1 MSAEQLPDQV
11 AASQES
17 DAPRAA
23 GTQSVGKRI
32 RAERLRQ
39 RIGLRELA
47 RRVGVSASLI
57 SQVELGRA
65 TPSVATLYAIVNE
78 LELSLDALF
87 AEPTGR
93 RVRARFEEDA
103 GGPLPPVGRSR
114 GALAN
119 PVVTRAERNA
129 IQLDSGVL
137 WERLTAYT
145 RTDVD
150 FLYLTYS
157 VGGES
162 CPASS
167 LMRHTGMEFGYV
179 VRGTLSLTI
188 DFDTYTLE
196 PGDSVSFDSTQ
207 PHRLYNQGSEPVEAI
222 WFVLGRRGDPRMTL
236 DDER

>member
-1 MSAEQLPDQV
+1 LSAEQLSDEVV
-11 AASQES
+11 ASGES
-17 DAPRAA
+17 DAPRAG
-23 GTQSVGKRI
+23 GTESVGSRI

-65 TPSVATLYAIVNE
+65 TPSVGTLYAIVNE
-78 LELSLDALF
+78 LELSLDELF
-87 AEPTGR
+87 AEANGR
-93 RVRARFEEDA
+93 RVRARFEEGS
-103 GGPLPPVGRSR
+103 GGLQPTGGRNR
-114 GALAN
+114 GQVAE
-119 PVVTRAERNA
+119 PVVTRAERKA

-145 RTDVD
+145 RADID
-150 FLYLTYS
+150 FLYLTYG
-157 VGGES
+157 VGSES

-167 LMRHTGMEFGYV
+167 LMRHTGMEFGFV

-188 DFDTYTLE
+188 EFDTYALE

-207 PHRLYNQGSEPVEAI
+207 PHRLYNEGSEPVEAI
-222 WFVLGRRGDPRMTL
+222 WFVLGRRGDPRVTPN
-236 DDER
+236 DER